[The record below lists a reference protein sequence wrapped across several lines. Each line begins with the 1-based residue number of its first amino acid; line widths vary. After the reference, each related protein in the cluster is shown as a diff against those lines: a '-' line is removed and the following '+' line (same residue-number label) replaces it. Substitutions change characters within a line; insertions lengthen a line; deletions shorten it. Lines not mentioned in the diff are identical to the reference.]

1 MKKPISKTNPIIA
14 KMAQLMMAIE
24 TRIQKEGSA
33 FLPRQRSRFIDLT
46 ALGLSELED
55 DYFTYDQIKQL
66 VANMVQSY
74 ENNGH
79 RWGIDLANCTE
90 DKVAVAVGQHGHFEL
105 LPINLFMAV
114 NTNNPVQ
121 SH

>member
-1 MKKPISKTNPIIA
+1 MEKPIAKTSPVIA

-24 TRIQKEGSA
+24 TRIQNDGPVY
-33 FLPRQRSRFIDLT
+33 LPKHRSRFIDLT
-46 ALGLSELED
+46 TMNLSELED

-74 ENNGH
+74 ESNGV
-79 RWGIDLANCTE
+79 RWGIDLANCAE
-90 DKVAVAVGQHGHFEL
+90 DKVAVVVGQHGHFEL
-105 LPINLFMAV
+105 LPLKLFMAV
-114 NTNNPVQ
+114 TTSTPVP